1 MALDP
6 SSADPCSLLN
16 AASYTTLFIANSR
29 PLDQA
34 YPLIVNAGA
43 LITYS
48 SALNASSTQVATN
61 ALTGIN
67 LTNAILVNPSSTSTF
82 RLIQFLSGGGVAAAN
97 PPINYSTLQW
107 LALRPYPALSS
118 TAVPTAPCESIVDTY
133 IVGSAGLNKG
143 ATYTYS
149 TTAAPLLAATDFW
162 TSLDADTNTG
172 SIKASPSSLL
182 GKLIAKGYLLSQAQ
196 IYTPTQLTATGSPT
210 TGTESLIYMY
220 SVEQKST
227 LTQAQTT
234 LKNTLEATNLRF
246 FGAFMA
252 EYCFYRTRYEWLLN
266 QYFTVSAL
274 KTAANG
280 GAGATLYTSPSAGSP
295 VYQLFGTGNA
305 LPPTSTTSNLLQSD
319 YLTGLAY
326 QMACLN
332 TRMTDMRNLLAAIN
346 TYYNG
351 VFTLIQ
357 TNINSA
363 DVPGGNAALTAPIT
377 SLQGSAD
384 TANKYLTQQ
393 DFSKKVMEYNS
404 EKNRYSNIL
413 LGLYAFLNI
422 AALATVFH
430 LARS

>member
-1 MALDP
+1 
-6 SSADPCSLLN
+6 
-16 AASYTTLFIANSR
+16 
-29 PLDQA
+29 
-34 YPLIVNAGA
+34 
-43 LITYS
+43 
-48 SALNASSTQVATN
+48 
-61 ALTGIN
+61 
-67 LTNAILVNPSSTSTF
+67 
-82 RLIQFLSGGGVAAAN
+82 
-97 PPINYSTLQW
+97 
-107 LALRPYPALSS
+107 
-118 TAVPTAPCESIVDTY
+118 
-133 IVGSAGLNKG
+133 
-143 ATYTYS
+143 
-149 TTAAPLLAATDFW
+149 
-162 TSLDADTNTG
+162 
-172 SIKASPSSLL
+172 
-182 GKLIAKGYLLSQAQ
+182 
-196 IYTPTQLTATGSPT
+196 
-210 TGTESLIYMY
+210 
-220 SVEQKST
+220 
-227 LTQAQTT
+227 
-234 LKNTLEATNLRF
+234 
-246 FGAFMA
+246 MA
-252 EYCFYRTRYEWLLN
+252 EYCFYRTRYDWLLN

-305 LPPTSTTSNLLQSD
+305 LPATSTASNLTQSD

-357 TNINSA
+357 TNINSG
-363 DVPGGNAALTAPIT
+363 DVPGGNAALTATIA

>member
-16 AASYTTLFIANSR
+16 AANYTTLFIRNNTT
-29 PLDQA
+29 PEVA
-34 YPLIVNAGA
+34 YPLIVNSGP

-48 SALNASSTQVATN
+48 SALNASSTLDTAN
-61 ALTGIN
+61 PLTGIN
-67 LTNAILVNPSSTSTF
+67 LTNPILANPSTTSTF

-97 PPINYSTLQW
+97 PSVNYSTLQS
-107 LALRPYPALSS
+107 LALR
-118 TAVPTAPCESIVDTY
+118 TAVTVPCESIVDTY
-133 IVGSAGLNKG
+133 IVGAAGLAKG
-143 ATYTYS
+143 ADYTYS
-149 TTAAPLLAATDFW
+149 TTAAPKISDTEFWAPADANTD
-162 TSLDADTNTG
+162 G
-172 SIKASPSSLL
+172 SIIASPSSLL
-182 GKLIAKGYLLSQAQ
+182 GKLIKKGYLLSQAQ
-196 IYTPTQLTATGSPT
+196 IYNSSQLAAGAPPTS
-210 TGTESLIYMY
+210 GTESLVYLY
-220 SVEQKST
+220 RVEQGTTALSS
-227 LTQAQTT
+227 AQTT
-234 LKNTLEATNLRF
+234 MKNTLEATNLRF

-252 EYCFYRTRYEWLLN
+252 EYCFYRTRYDWLLN
-266 QYFTVSAL
+266 QYFTISAL

-280 GAGATLYTSPSAGSP
+280 GAGASLYTTPTAGTAP
-295 VYQLFGTGNA
+295 YKLFGTGIP
-305 LPPTSTTSNLLQSD
+305 LPATSTTSNLTQSD

-332 TRMTDMRNLLAAIN
+332 TRMTDMRTLLNKIN
-346 TYYNG
+346 TYYNA
-351 VFTLIQ
+351 VFLLIQ
-357 TNINSA
+357 NNVNSA
-363 DVPGGNAALTAPIT
+363 SVGGGNAALTATIT
-377 SLQGSAD
+377 ALQSSAD